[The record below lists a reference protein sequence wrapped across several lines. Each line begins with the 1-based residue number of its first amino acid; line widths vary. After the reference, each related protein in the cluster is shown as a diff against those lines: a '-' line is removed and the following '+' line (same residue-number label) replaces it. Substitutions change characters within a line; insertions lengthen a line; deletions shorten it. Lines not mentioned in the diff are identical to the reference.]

1 MVLEVIKIES
11 IVSNKKECFKCHSIL
26 GLHKHH
32 IFFGTANRK
41 KSDKDGCWIWLCGI
55 HHNLSNAGIHF
66 DKKFDLEVKKITE
79 QKWIEYYDENVEGFI
94 ARYGKNYLD

>member
-1 MVLEVIKIES
+1 MES
-11 IVSNKKECFKCHSIL
+11 IVSNKKECFKCHNTI

-55 HHNLSNAGIHF
+55 HHNLSKAGIHF
-66 DKKFDLEVKKITE
+66 DKDFDLQIKKLTE
-79 QKWIEYYDENVEGFI
+79 QKWIEYYEDDINGFI
-94 ARYGKNYLD
+94 ARYGKNYL

>member
-1 MVLEVIKIES
+1 MKS
-11 IVSNKKECFKCHSIL
+11 IVSDKKECFKCHTTI

-66 DKKFDLEVKKITE
+66 DPEFNENVRKIAE
-79 QKWIEYYDENVEGFI
+79 RAWCEYYGKTKEDFL
-94 ARYGKNYLD
+94 ARYGRNYLD

>member
-11 IVSNKKECFKCHSIL
+11 IVSNKKECFRCHSIL

-66 DKKFDLEVKKITE
+66 DKKFDLEIKKLTE
-79 QKWIEYYDENVEGFI
+79 QKWIEYYDDNVEGFI